1 MIMKGGVRMAKNE
14 TKNIITKEAI
24 EKELKFL
31 NKADIRSSLVLIAVM
46 ALILCRCRSYRS
58 TYSFLSAEKQYF
70 LGSVVS

>member
-1 MIMKGGVRMAKNE
+1 MAKNE

-46 ALILCRCRSYRS
+46 ALIFVPLSIMPIYIFFS
-58 TYSFLSAEKQYF
+58 VSKKKYS